1 MKRIVFCVAAIILVL
16 AFTNANAEIAW
27 EGDFS
32 QFRYAIDHNGG
43 SFFYNPLEYFA
54 NPNKTQAYAYLPL
67 QGLTD
72 PYNSIATTDVIAY
85 DKPGVPGQINLKA
98 LAKGPDGGI
107 NPENG
112 LTVQAYADIIPD
124 SLDSGNGMDVQ
135 QEVVTFIVRKFSVT
149 QNGRY
154 NIRADL
160 SGMIDFDA
168 FGSGNYFASY
178 DISATAELEQ
188 WIKSGDQETIDPTF
202 TLKLELDENARRRV
216 ASANLITQNAQ
227 QQNVSYR
234 LKVVLNIASNIRNYD
249 FATGAV
255 LGPISGPYK
264 LGDENSPLKLTAVL
278 SQGGGLPANPLL
290 LLDD

>member
-1 MKRIVFCVAAIILVL
+1 MQQRHTPL
-16 AFTNANAEIAW
+16 AVTNANAEIVW
-27 EGDFS
+27 KGDFS
-32 QFRYAIDHNGG
+32 QFRYAIDDNGG
-43 SFFYNPLEYFA
+43 TFNYDPLRYFVS
-54 NPNKTQAYAYLPL
+54 PNKTQAYAYLPL

-72 PYNSIATTDVIAY
+72 PYDSIATTEVIAY
-85 DKPGVPGQINLKA
+85 DKPGIPGQINLKA

-112 LTVQAYADIIPD
+112 LTVQAYMDIIPD

-135 QEVVTFIVRKFSVT
+135 QEVITFIVRGFSVT

-160 SGMIDFDA
+160 NGPIDFDA

-178 DISATAELEQ
+178 EIGATAELEQ
-188 WIKSGDQETIDPTF
+188 WFEESGGQETIDPTF
-202 TLKLELDENARRRV
+202 TLKLDLDENARRRV

-227 QQNVSYR
+227 QQKVSYR
-234 LKVVLNIASNIRNYD
+234 LKVVLNITSKIRNYD
-249 FATGAV
+249 FATRTV
-255 LGPISGPYK
+255 LGPISGSFT
-264 LGDENSPLKLTAVL
+264 LGDENSPLKLTATL

-290 LLDD
+290 LLDE